1 MTNSESAEYDPNY
14 GFDTGLAG
22 KVVIVT
28 GGTKGIGAACV
39 KKFAGQGAILYFLGR
54 GKEAGVA
61 LEEELDESGYKGI
74 YIQTDVTVESQCK
87 AAIDQVVNTEK
98 RLDVLVNNA
107 GINDAKG
114 LDATVDE
121 FRASIEKNL
130 IQYFT
135 MAKHCWPHLVET
147 KGNIVN
153 IGSKVYEMPQGDT
166 SAYAASKG
174 GIHSMTL
181 DWSKH
186 STDGDEGVRVNTVI
200 VADVMTF
207 MYEEWLKTQKD
218 PDALVA
224 EIIQGIPLG
233 KRMTEAYEIAD
244 LVVFLGSNRLASHI
258 IGEAIRADGGRV
270 KLH

>member
-1 MTNSESAEYDPNY
+1 MADYDPHY
-14 GFDTGLAG
+14 GFDTGLAA
-22 KVVIVT
+22 KVAIVT

-39 KKFAGQGAILYFLGR
+39 RKFVGQGAKTYILAR
-54 GKEAGVA
+54 GEEAGRS
-61 LEEELDESGYKGI
+61 LEEELQRDGYKGTF
-74 YIQTDVTVESQCK
+74 IQTDVTDENQCK
-87 AAIDQVVNTEK
+87 AAIDGIIDAEN
-98 RLDVLVNNA
+98 RIDVLVNNA
-107 GINDAKG
+107 GVNDAKG

-121 FRASIEKNL
+121 FRESIEKNL
-130 IQYFT
+130 IQYFA
-135 MAKHCWPHLVET
+135 MAKHCWPHLVKT

-207 MYEEWLKTQKD
+207 MYEEWLKTQQD

-233 KRMTEAYEIAD
+233 KRMTEAYEVAD
-244 LVVFLGSNRLASHI
+244 LVLFLASNNLASHL
-258 IGEAIRADGGRV
+258 IGEAIRVDGGRV